1 MPFKVGDR
9 VIDTATGKRGRVRL
23 VEARRTSAGYWCSL
37 DLDDGRIVIRGADEL
52 TPDAPPTT
60 V

>member
-1 MPFKVGDR
+1 MRFKVGDR

-23 VEARRTSAGYWCSL
+23 VEPRPTAPGFWCSL
-37 DLDDGRIVIRGADEL
+37 DLDDGRVVIRGGDEL